1 MSRTSVLYIEYRK
14 NNTSPWRWIRPLMPS
29 QDVDWAE
36 KDPGYMVDING
47 NDNKEQFKFVCEL
60 SKQGTIRDL
69 FNDHNV
75 DFNDRGFPSDMSE
88 DLKKF
93 MENNSDQFD
102 GIWGRSYASLQEI
115 IDCVNLNIKN
125 TEAHKQEY
133 INKHNNVTIH
143 QKLDLIMKS
152 LGGINVQSELIDAS
166 KGESEDGDEDIYD
179 DDYNECILEYDEI
192 IDDYKYCLS
201 FFEGINQIVDFC
213 TNTWTDETNIR
224 IIYFTC

>member
-14 NNTSPWRWIRPLMPS
+14 NDKSPWRWVRPMMPS
-29 QDVDWAE
+29 QDINWAE
-36 KDPGYMVDING
+36 NDPGYMVDING
-47 NDNKEQFKFVCEL
+47 ADNKKQYKFVYEL
-60 SKQGTIRDL
+60 SKQGSVRDL
-69 FNDHNV
+69 LNDYDA

-93 MENNSDQFD
+93 MEDDPGQFD
-102 GIWGRSYASLQEI
+102 GIWGQSYASLKEI
-115 IDCVNLNIKN
+115 IDYINLQIKE
-125 TEAHKQEY
+125 TESHKQEY

-152 LGGINVQSELIDAS
+152 LGGINVQSDLLNIS
-166 KGESEDGDEDIYD
+166 KNKDTDDED
-179 DDYNECILEYDEI
+179 DDYDYIGEYDEL
-192 IDDYKYCLS
+192 IDDYKWCLS

-213 TNTWTDETNIR
+213 TNTWTDDTNIR